1 MDSVIR
7 PDTILN
13 DKGEVVSFRQY
24 EKEFAPLYRY
34 SSFKGNNYSFGLA
47 DILSEQAE
55 RVMSESGKLL
65 DEDEMSSYTQNEQAF
80 ATVATMIEAMY
91 FAGLMDAD
99 VTRMIR
105 AGRRQL
111 EQQKKEEEA
120 ELARIRA
127 GR

>member
-1 MDSVIR
+1 
-7 PDTILN
+7 
-13 DKGEVVSFRQY
+13 
-24 EKEFAPLYRY
+24 
-34 SSFKGNNYSFGLA
+34 
-47 DILSEQAE
+47 
-55 RVMSESGKLL
+55 
-65 DEDEMSSYTQNEQAF
+65 
-80 ATVATMIEAMY
+80 MY

>member
-1 MDSVIR
+1 
-7 PDTILN
+7 
-13 DKGEVVSFRQY
+13 
-24 EKEFAPLYRY
+24 
-34 SSFKGNNYSFGLA
+34 
-47 DILSEQAE
+47 
-55 RVMSESGKLL
+55 
-65 DEDEMSSYTQNEQAF
+65 MSSYTQNEQAF
-80 ATVATMIEAMY
+80 ATVATMVEAMY